1 MGRRKSSTSRGGED
15 LSSLFDLSTATI
27 AEQLAAMLET
37 ESRPQYHIDDYLSPS
52 TASTNTSR
60 RSTTK
65 RKQKRCTPESRSQI
79 VKWLH
84 DVADYLALP
93 RESVSIAMSLTDRFM
108 SVPSRRA
115 EKALTDVTGY
125 QLVAVSSLFIAAKND
140 SIHCLVDANT
150 FVNASHG
157 SYTAREIV
165 DMESAILQSVE
176 WRVCGT
182 TSRAVAGHAIALL
195 NKIVHRRAMSTCSSA
210 RLSARAM
217 ARKGAKKQI
226 QTVVDFT
233 RLQVELS
240 VGDYELCVAHK
251 PSTLAVASVLNS
263 IELLDLDGSDVR
275 SFSRTLEKLVG
286 LDINSGDVESARHE
300 LHRVFDAQS
309 ESVMERSS
317 RRRSLYSEVS
327 DQSISLGDATPLPT
341 KSRYVAPSPCA
352 VNMNNLKTPLDLD
365 SLLRSYAKS

>member
-1 MGRRKSSTSRGGED
+1 MGRRKSSTSRGED

-27 AEQLAAMLET
+27 AEQFAAMLET
-37 ESRPQYHIDDYLSPS
+37 ESRPHYHIDDYLSA
-52 TASTNTSR
+52 ASANTSR
-60 RSTTK
+60 RSTSK
-65 RKQKRCTPESRSQI
+65 RKQKRCTSASRSQI
-79 VKWLH
+79 VQWLN

-115 EKALTDVTGY
+115 EKALTDVTVY
-125 QLVAVSSLFIAAKND
+125 QLVAVSSLFIAAKSD
-140 SIHCLVDANT
+140 STHCIVDAKT
-150 FVNASHG
+150 LVNASHE
-157 SYTAREIV
+157 SYTQREIV

-182 TSRAVAGHAIALL
+182 TSWAVAGHAIALL

-210 RLSARAM
+210 RLSARAI

-240 VGDYELCVAHK
+240 VGDYGLCVAHK

-286 LDINSGDVESARHE
+286 LDIHSGDVDSARKE
-300 LHRVFDAQS
+300 LHRVFDTQS
-309 ESVMERSS
+309 VSVVERSS
-317 RRRSLYSEVS
+317 RRGSLSSEVS

-341 KSRYVAPSPCA
+341 KSSYVAPSPCA
-352 VNMNNLKTPLDLD
+352 VNNMKTSLDID
-365 SLLRSYAKS
+365 SFLQSIAKS

>member
-1 MGRRKSSTSRGGED
+1 MGRRKSSTSRGDD

-37 ESRPQYHIDDYLSPS
+37 ESRPQYHIGDYLSPS
-52 TASTNTSR
+52 TANTNNSR
-60 RSTTK
+60 RSTSK
-65 RKQKRCTPESRSQI
+65 RKLKRCTPDSRSQI
-79 VKWLH
+79 VQWLH

-115 EKALTDVTGY
+115 EKALTDVTVY

-140 SIHCLVDANT
+140 SKNCLVDAIT

-182 TSRAVAGHAIALL
+182 TARAVAGHVIALL
-195 NKIVHRRAMSTCSSA
+195 NKIVHRRAMSTCSGA
-210 RLSARAM
+210 RLSARAV
-217 ARKGAKKQI
+217 ARKGAKEQI
-226 QTVVDFT
+226 QTIVDFT

-275 SFSRTLEKLVG
+275 SFSRTLEKLAG
-286 LDINSGDVESARHE
+286 LDIHSGDVESARQE
-300 LHRVFDAQS
+300 LHRVFDTQS
-309 ESVMERSS
+309 ESVMERSA
-317 RRRSLYSEVS
+317 RRESLSSQEVS

-341 KSRYVAPSPCA
+341 KSRYVSPCG
-352 VNMNNLKTPLDLD
+352 VNN
-365 SLLRSYAKS
+365 SLSTRARLR